1 MDAHNA
7 VLLEALAGLSE
18 LDFPMQDILHL
29 QHQVVLL
36 RRKAVAQQ
44 APKQTQSELK
54 AINVQ
59 QGIHLDHCQAHL
71 ADALDKFN
79 TYLLGFLVARGCEKL
94 RKELGGPQDQ
104 QTWDDWLDHI
114 PEETLAALHVPPDM
128 KNLLKVSGYATA
140 QTAEMQPAETHEH
153 DA

>member
-18 LDFPMQDILHL
+18 LDFPMQDILDL
-29 QHQVVLL
+29 QLQVVLL

-44 APKQTQSELK
+44 APKQTQPELK

-94 RKELGGPQDQ
+94 HKELGGPHD
-104 QTWDDWLDHI
+104 QTWDEWLDSI
-114 PEETLAALHVPPDM
+114 PKEKLAALNIPPDM
-128 KNLLKVSGYATA
+128 KNLLKVHGYAA
-140 QTAEMQPAETHEH
+140 QTAEMQPAETHKH
-153 DA
+153 NA

>member
-18 LDFPMQDILHL
+18 LDFPMQDILEL
-29 QHQVVLL
+29 QLQVVLL
-36 RRKAVAQQ
+36 RRKAVAHQ
-44 APKQTQSELK
+44 APQQTQPELK

-71 ADALDKFN
+71 AEALDKFN

-94 RKELGGPQDQ
+94 HKELGGPQDQ
-104 QTWDDWLDHI
+104 QTWDEWLDCI
-114 PEETLAALHVPPDM
+114 PKEKLAALNIPPDM
-128 KNLLKVSGYATA
+128 KSLLKVSGYAA
-140 QTAEMQPAETHEH
+140 QTAEMQPAQIQGH

>member
-7 VLLEALAGLSE
+7 VLIEALAGLSE
-18 LDFPMQDILHL
+18 LDFPMQDILDL
-29 QHQVVLL
+29 QLQVVFL

-44 APKQTQSELK
+44 APQQTQPQLK

-79 TYLLGFLVARGCEKL
+79 TYLLGFLVTRGCEKL
-94 RKELGGPQDQ
+94 HKELGGPNDQ
-104 QTWDDWLDHI
+104 QSWDEWLDCI
-114 PEETLAALHVPPDM
+114 PKERLAALNIPPDM
-128 KNLLKVSGYATA
+128 KNLLKISGYAA
-140 QTAEMQPAETHEH
+140 QTAEMQPTETHKH
-153 DA
+153 

>member
-1 MDAHNA
+1 MEAHNA

-18 LDFPMQDILHL
+18 LDFPMQDILDL
-29 QHQVVLL
+29 QLQVVLL

-44 APKQTQSELK
+44 APKQTQPELK

-59 QGIHLDHCQAHL
+59 QGIHLDYCQAHL

-94 RKELGGPQDQ
+94 HKELGGPDDQ
-104 QTWDDWLDHI
+104 QTWDEWLECI
-114 PEETLAALHVPPDM
+114 PEEKLAALNIPLDM
-128 KNLLKVSGYATA
+128 KDLLKVSGYAA
-140 QTAEMQPAETHEH
+140 QTTEMRSAEAHKH